1 MISEK
6 ERFNSLKEK
15 IVQLEA
21 ELEEKNSI
29 VNQYQSVEKAA
40 DSKKTIFFSI
50 YYYFV
55 NSLKFIGFFPHFFHI
70 LLHLA
75 IIYHFFFQIF

>member
-40 DSKKTIFFSI
+40 DSKQILFFDIFLFWTILCNL
-50 YYYFV
+50 YV
-55 NSLKFIGFFPHFFHI
+55 FFHI
-70 LLHLA
+70 FLKFYCTPHK
-75 IIYHFFFQIF
+75 FSIFIP

>member
-40 DSKKTIFFSI
+40 DSKQILFFDIFLF
-50 YYYFV
+50 
-55 NSLKFIGFFPHFFHI
+55 
-70 LLHLA
+70 
-75 IIYHFFFQIF
+75 

>member
-29 VNQYQSVEKAA
+29 VNQYLSVEKAA
-40 DSKKTIFFSI
+40 DSKK
-50 YYYFV
+50 
-55 NSLKFIGFFPHFFHI
+55 NL
-70 LLHLA
+70 
-75 IIYHFFFQIF
+75 FFFL